1 MCQERGWTILNG
13 RAKGDEEGRLT
24 YVGPKASSTID
35 YIIVKEDEGTNPI
48 NRLEVVPR
56 TESDHLPIMVQ
67 WTEGE
72 SRDDRMEEEG
82 ETERETQYI
91 WKENKIQEFQGNLV
105 QMWKVEWN
113 GLNPGEKMG
122 KLNEIIKEAARK
134 AGMIRTRKTKPRQA
148 WFDKECK
155 DKRKEVWKDLKAYL
169 KSKKEED
176 RLKVVGKRKELK
188 KLYLR
193 KKMQKQE
200 EKWEEIES
208 SRTITEFWKNI
219 GKFRQGK
226 RARGAK
232 IEKED
237 WLRHFC
243 QLLA

>member
-1 MCQERGWTILNG
+1 
-13 RAKGDEEGRLT
+13 
-24 YVGPKASSTID
+24 
-35 YIIVKEDEGTNPI
+35 
-48 NRLEVVPR
+48 
-56 TESDHLPIMVQ
+56 
-67 WTEGE
+67 
-72 SRDDRMEEEG
+72 
-82 ETERETQYI
+82 
-91 WKENKIQEFQGNLV
+91 
-105 QMWKVEWN
+105 MWKVEWN
-113 GLNPGEKMG
+113 GLNPGEKMR